1 MNQTHPRGQNQR
13 RVCLLISGGLDSCV
27 LSAHLAEQDWEIIPL
42 YVRTGLLWEP
52 IELIWMERFLACL
65 NHLKL
70 SPLKQISLPV
80 GDIYQSHWSTTGN
93 HRPGLHSKDE
103 EVYLPGRNLI
113 LLSKATLYCALN
125 QLNVIALG
133 PLKSNPFPDST
144 AEFFAEFQQ
153 VASRALDHD
162 LEIMTPFSHLSKV
175 EVIKL
180 GDHLPLELTFSCI
193 SPVGQNHCGTCNK
206 CAERRRSFASAFVQ
220 DRTHYDSLP
229 DL

>member
-1 MNQTHPRGQNQR
+1 MTQTNPREHNQR

-27 LSAHLAEQDWEIIPL
+27 LSAHLADQDWEIIPL

-52 IELIWMERFLACL
+52 IELIWIERFLTCL
-65 NHLKL
+65 NDRKF

-93 HRPGLHSKDE
+93 HPPGLHSKDE

-113 LLSKATLYCALN
+113 LLSKATVYCALN
-125 QLNVIALG
+125 QLNIIALG
-133 PLKSNPFPDST
+133 PLKNNPFPDST
-144 AEFFAEFQQ
+144 AEFFTEFQQ
-153 VASRALDHD
+153 VASRALEHD
-162 LEIMTPFSHLSKV
+162 LEIMTPFRHLTKV

-206 CAERRRSFASAFVQ
+206 CAERRKSFTSALVQ
-220 DRTHYDSLP
+220 DRTHYESLP
-229 DL
+229 KL

>member
-1 MNQTHPRGQNQR
+1 MTQTQSRRNKQR

-27 LSAHLAEQDWEIIPL
+27 LSAHLADQDWEIIPL
-42 YVRTGLLWEP
+42 YIRTGLLWES
-52 IELIWMERFLACL
+52 IELIWTERFLARL
-65 NHLKL
+65 NRLNL
-70 SPLKQISLPV
+70 SPLKHISLPV
-80 GDIYQSHWSTTGN
+80 GDVYQSHWSTTGN

-125 QLNVIALG
+125 QINVIALG
-133 PLKSNPFPDST
+133 SLKNNPFPDST
-144 AEFFAEFQQ
+144 AEFFAEYQQ
-153 VASRALDHD
+153 VASRALNHD
-162 LEIMTPFSHLSKV
+162 FEIITPFSHLSKV

-206 CAERRRSFASAFVQ
+206 CAERRRSFTSAFVQ
-220 DRTHYDSLP
+220 DRTRYDSLP
-229 DL
+229 EL